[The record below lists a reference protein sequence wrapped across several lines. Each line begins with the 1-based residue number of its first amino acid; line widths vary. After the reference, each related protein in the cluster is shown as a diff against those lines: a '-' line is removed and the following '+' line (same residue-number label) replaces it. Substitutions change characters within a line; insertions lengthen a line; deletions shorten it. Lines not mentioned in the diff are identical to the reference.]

1 MADKSRFS
9 ARVKEETLDALD
21 QEAEES
27 GKTRSAV
34 IDTVVEEWAEG
45 RNDSTDVTLIE
56 ALGSI
61 PAMVLATVP
70 MWLAAAVLLLTYW
83 LAIPGN
89 QLLAV
94 VGIAVFTAFAA
105 ASAIAIWVVVAAAW
119 AVRTASND
127 ATTGEQPE
135 VGDGAV

>member
-56 ALGSI
+56 ALGSFR
-61 PAMVLATVP
+61 AMLLATVP
-70 MWLAAAVLLLTYW
+70 LWLAIPLLAATYW
-83 LAIPGN
+83 LAVPGN
-89 QLLAV
+89 ELLAV
-94 VGIAVFTAFAA
+94 TGVALFTGFVV

-119 AVRTASND
+119 AVRTASSD
-127 ATTGEQPE
+127 TTTPQQPE
-135 VGDGAV
+135 VGDDVM